1 MGMKEANSFHV
12 QNLGGGGR
20 PCLCGGASSRYNTV
34 TARSSMGQELSETL
48 GSTVNQIH
56 ICVQGEGTCL
66 RHKGIITPVLKMENA
81 RTFVTFY
88 GIRYHW
94 L

>member
-1 MGMKEANSFHV
+1 
-12 QNLGGGGR
+12 
-20 PCLCGGASSRYNTV
+20 
-34 TARSSMGQELSETL
+34 MGQELSETL

-66 RHKGIITPVLKMENA
+66 RHKGTITPMLKMENA
-81 RTFVTFY
+81 RTFVTCY
-88 GIRYHW
+88 GTRYHW